1 MLDLSISKELRLIR
15 FNINIAT
22 STIAAICLI
31 IMFILAPTPFAISQV
46 PDTTKYGVKIT
57 YPSDGET
64 VSDGELTIFGTG
76 YGVTDVIYEQEESKN
91 PKRIS
96 NICKNDGG

>member
-1 MLDLSISKELRLIR
+1 
-15 FNINIAT
+15 
-22 STIAAICLI
+22 
-31 IMFILAPTPFAISQV
+31 MFIFVPTPFAISQV
-46 PDTTKYGVKIT
+46 TDPSKYGVKIT
-57 YPSDGET
+57 YPTDGET

-96 NICKNDGG
+96 NICKNNRG

>member
-1 MLDLSISKELRLIR
+1 MLNMSISKELRLTR
-15 FNINIAT
+15 FNFNIAT
-22 STIAAICLI
+22 STISAICLI
-31 IMFILAPTPFAISQV
+31 IMFIVVPTPFAISQV
-46 PDTTKYGVKIT
+46 QDTTKYGVKIT

-91 PKRIS
+91 PK
-96 NICKNDGG
+96 